1 MQLRFSPLGPLAR
14 GRSGSPGPGLA
25 LPFEPRGPGRLLP
38 PRGWG
43 REGAAAARAVPAL
56 VSEGASTRLL
66 PGRETPTVTPRLP
79 RSARVRCVR
88 PARSAPTSSTRCPS
102 PRPSGQPLGSGRCEP
117 PPSLGAGLDS
127 APGGVRSLG
136 GAPVAEWLLGL
147 LFRTGARPGQR
158 PGIPGPRHGSRSVSE
173 HGPLTDRVARDRPS
187 GPGCRV
193 HSGASGG
200 DASPRPR
207 GQSQAAGGAG
217 PTPGEART
225 GGHGSRALCP
235 GRGHPSPGPSSAA
248 GSGPVWLVTSG
259 SAVPGRP

>member
-1 MQLRFSPLGPLAR
+1 MGR
-14 GRSGSPGPGLA
+14 GLTSAPRSFRSLDVSDGGHAVTVTEA
-25 LPFEPRGPGRLLP
+25 LLWSWSSVLHEPRACSRL
-38 PRGWG
+38 GG
-43 REGAAAARAVPAL
+43 VC
-56 VSEGASTRLL
+56 SSS
-66 PGRETPTVTPRLP
+66 PRLP

-127 APGGVRSLG
+127 APEGVRSLG
-136 GAPVAEWLLGL
+136 GAPVAERLLGL

-225 GGHGSRALCP
+225 GGRGSRALCP

>member
-43 REGAAAARAVPAL
+43 REGAAAARAVPAV

-127 APGGVRSLG
+127 APEGVRSLG
-136 GAPVAEWLLGL
+136 GAPVAERLLGL

-173 HGPLTDRVARDRPS
+173 HGPLTDQVARDRPS
-187 GPGCRV
+187 GPGCRCTPGPAEV
-193 HSGASGG
+193 TPVPGLG
-200 DASPRPR
+200 DRVRRLEAPVRHLRRRGRVDAALGPCALAVATLHRDPLRPR
-207 GQSQAAGGAG
+207 
-217 PTPGEART
+217 AR
-225 GGHGSRALCP
+225 
-235 GRGHPSPGPSSAA
+235 GPS
-248 GSGPVWLVTSG
+248 GL
-259 SAVPGRP
+259 